1 MKDMI
6 SAGDVLDILDEMQ
19 TPEGTEAD
27 LKLHEAYQKVGL
39 LWDARADDG
48 WEKVVRCK
56 DCIHFRRN
64 HGIAS
69 IYNKTHGHC
78 DKYKDSEVVVFN
90 YCSYGKAEKEEN
102 K

>member
-39 LWDARADDG
+39 LWDA
-48 WEKVVRCK
+48 C
-56 DCIHFRRN
+56 HL
-64 HGIAS
+64 S
-69 IYNKTHGHC
+69 
-78 DKYKDSEVVVFN
+78 
-90 YCSYGKAEKEEN
+90 
-102 K
+102 